1 MGKLLKKFQP
11 GIGKNIDSIAPAALL
26 AVLALS
32 AAGYVTGPGAEGI
45 AAARFGPLL
54 AHGTGNFWGDVF
66 TMAVTA
72 WFCLR
77 WASGIDDV
85 KTIKPKRKRSL
96 LRRILLPWD

>member
-1 MGKLLKKFQP
+1 MRELLKKFQT

-32 AAGYVTGPGAEGI
+32 AAGYLAGPGVEDT
-45 AAARFGPLL
+45 AAARFGPLFTY
-54 AHGTGNFWGDVF
+54 GTGNFWGDVA
-66 TMAVTA
+66 TMAIAA

-96 LRRILLPWD
+96 LRRILLPWE

>member
-1 MGKLLKKFQP
+1 MEELLKKFQP
-11 GIGKNIDSIAPAALL
+11 GIGRNINSVASAALL

-32 AAGYVTGPGAEGI
+32 AAGYLTGPGVEDI
-45 AAARFGPLL
+45 AAARFAPLL
-54 AHGTGNFWGDVF
+54 VYGTGNFWGDVL

-96 LRRILLPWD
+96 LRRILLPWE